1 MFPKLQLGLEARKE
15 EAWVSE
21 SGLFKLLLLELKK
34 SAEITKR
41 FLQSPT
47 LTELPLNALYGS

>member
-47 LTELPLNALYGS
+47 LTELP